1 MPTIHSKYL
10 GQLRVEAT
18 HVNSQVKLV
27 TDAPLDNNGLGR
39 SFSPTDLVCAALGNC
54 MITLM
59 GMVAERE
66 NIDLTSVTFE
76 TTKIMASHPRKIS
89 EIHIDFN
96 MKKVILTE
104 PQQKKLENAAK
115 TCPVSLS
122 LDPAIKQIVRFEYDM
137 LKN

>member
-1 MPTIHSKYL
+1 
-10 GQLRVEAT
+10 
-18 HVNSQVKLV
+18 
-27 TDAPLDNNGLGR
+27 
-39 SFSPTDLVCAALGNC
+39 
-54 MITLM
+54 
-59 GMVAERE
+59 
-66 NIDLTSVTFE
+66 
-76 TTKIMASHPRKIS
+76 MASHPRKIS